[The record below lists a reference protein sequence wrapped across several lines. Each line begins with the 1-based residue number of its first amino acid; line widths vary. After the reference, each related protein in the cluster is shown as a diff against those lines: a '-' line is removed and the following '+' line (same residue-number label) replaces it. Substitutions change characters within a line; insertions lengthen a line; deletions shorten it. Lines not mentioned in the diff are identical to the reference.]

1 MQRKLWVIAS
11 VIAMW
16 LVVSIAGPAAAAAA
30 PAAQGGPQTW
40 TVLVGAESKGG
51 AGSTDSA
58 GAWQFMRFYPDSI
71 TINAGDSIVWKSNAG
86 EFHAVNFL
94 PPGQKS
100 LEFIQV
106 QGQDLVLNPQVIFP
120 SGGATFDPTT
130 GAGSGLIGREA
141 GQVPEYKLTFNTAG
155 TYGYVCAIHS
165 ALDPASGLIMGMTG
179 TVIVQPAGS
188 PYPKTQA
195 QIDADAAAMIAAD
208 GAAAQAVEGQAT
220 TVPGMQPGPNG
231 GMIHTVNVGYDA
243 GIASYMRFAPADF
256 TIKAGDTV
264 TWKQTSAM
272 TPHTVTLLGEQKTP
286 DLTVAEPQASG
297 PPRVKLNPAILAPAG
312 GATYIPASFAS
323 SGFLPG
329 MMDPAP
335 GPRDYSLTFTMPGTY
350 VYICMLHAGMGMS
363 GTITVL
369 GGTAPGM
376 PTTGHTDAAGLLLAL
391 AGLAL
396 LLGGVALRRRL
407 APR

>member
-1 MQRKLWVIAS
+1 MHRKLWVIVGLIAVWLFVS
-11 VIAMW
+11 V
-16 LVVSIAGPAAAAAA
+16 AGAPAASAA
-30 PAAQGGPQTW
+30 PAAQAGPQTW

-51 AGSTDSA
+51 PGSADSV

-71 TINAGDSIVWKSNAG
+71 TINEGDSIVWKSNAA

-100 LEFIQV
+100 IEFIQV

-120 SGGATFDPTT
+120 SGGATYDPNT
-130 GAGSGLIGREA
+130 GAGSGLIGHEA
-141 GQVPEYKLTFNTAG
+141 GQVPEYKLTFSKAG

-165 ALDPASGLIMGMTG
+165 ALDPASGQIMGMTG
-179 TVIVQPAGS
+179 TVIVQAAGS
-188 PYPKTQA
+188 AYPKTQA

-208 GAAAQAVEGQAT
+208 LAAAQGIEGQAK
-220 TVPGMQPGPNG
+220 TVPGMQPGPTG

-243 GIASYMRFAPADF
+243 GVASYMRFAPADF

-272 TPHTVTLLGEQKTP
+272 TPHTVTLLGEQQAPDFTVVTP
-286 DLTVAEPQASG
+286 QTNG
-297 PPRVKLNPAILAPAG
+297 PPIVKLNPAILAPAG
-312 GATYIPASFAS
+312 GPTYIPASFAS

-335 GPRDYSLTFTMPGTY
+335 GPREYSQTFTMPGTY

-369 GGTAPGM
+369 GTAPGM

-396 LLGGVALRRRL
+396 LLGGVTLRRGL